1 MDDSELCR
9 LIDRKSK
16 IAIGADDLTSEQREE
31 SYEFYMGEAK
41 GELSPPEIEGRSRV
55 VSKDLMD
62 TVEWAMP
69 SLMDTFTSADDIIR
83 FEPDS
88 QEDEQSAQDATNY
101 IGYLIHRKN
110 EDGFVTI
117 HDAVKSALICRS
129 GFGKCYVEDSQEYR
143 EERYSGMTMPEVEA
157 LNKDP
162 EIEVIELVE
171 AGMVEMPSPN
181 PQQPGQPTPIFD
193 VKARRSEKVK
203 QFRNEGVPPEE
214 IRICKDTRVLSDC
227 DFIEHRREVTLS
239 YLREQGYDEDK
250 VSELSTDD
258 DRALSGE
265 VEARHEY
272 DGTEPDRDESADESR
287 RKVWLSE
294 SYLRVD
300 YDGDGRSEY
309 RRVVKAR
316 NVVFEN
322 DVTDDHPFWAM
333 TPILMPYKVIGLS
346 FWDLVEDLMLIK
358 TALTRQVLDNVYL
371 TNNPMKEVVENSI
384 VDMDE
389 VLSPRIG
396 GIFRVKSAG
405 AIREV
410 VTPFAAEAGLAVIQ
424 SIDQTRDTRT
434 GVTEMNSA
442 MNAESLAQTNV
453 GSQGVAALMSAG
465 AQRIRLI
472 ARVLAETGFKR
483 MYYLML
489 KNVTQHQD
497 RAQQVKI
504 NGRWLNI
511 DPREWKNRY
520 NMTVSVGVGTF
531 GRQQQVTNLG
541 MIAQMQSGLMQMGLA
556 TPVNV
561 YNTAKRTI
569 EAMGYRDPDQFITA
583 PQMGP
588 DGKPQTPPPPG
599 QAQAQAEMQAEMQ
612 KTQMQMQSQ
621 AQIKQMEVEKDR
633 EIETMRMQMQQQTD
647 IVRQRAEAEQQQMRM
662 QMEGQLKQYQMDL
675 DDQRRAR
682 ELEFQW
688 RKAELDAAT
697 KIQVAQIGSKNKLND
712 PATQA
717 ATAEIAQEVQ
727 Q

>member
-1 MDDSELCR
+1 MDDIELCT

-16 IAIGADDLTSEQREE
+16 QAIGADDLTSQQREE
-31 SYEFYMGEAK
+31 AYEFYVGEAT
-41 GELSPPEIEGRSRV
+41 GELAPPEIEGRSRV

-83 FEPDS
+83 FEPDQ

-101 IGYLIHRKN
+101 VGYLIHRKN
-110 EDGFVTI
+110 EDGFITI

-143 EERYSGMTMPEVEA
+143 EECYYGLMMHEIEA

-162 EIEVIELVE
+162 EIEVYEVTE
-171 AGMVEMPSPN
+171 TGSVDMPS
-181 PQQPGQPTPIFD
+181 QDGQPPQPMPTYD
-193 VKARRSEKVK
+193 VKARRTEKVK
-203 QFRNEGVPPEE
+203 KFRNEGVPPEE
-214 IRICKDTRVLSDC
+214 MRISKNTRVLNDC
-227 DFIEHRREVTLS
+227 DFIEHRREVTMS
-239 YLREQGYDEDK
+239 YLREQGYDKSK
-250 VSELSTDD
+250 VDD
-258 DRALSGE
+258 LANDGE
-265 VEARHEY
+265 APLNGEEEARHEY
-272 DGTEPDRDESADESR
+272 DGSEPWRDEETDDSQ

-300 YDGDGRSEY
+300 YDGDGKSEY
-309 RRVVKAR
+309 RRIVKAR
-316 NVVFEN
+316 NVIFEN
-322 DVTDDHPFWAM
+322 TVVDDHPFWAM
-333 TPILMPYKVIGLS
+333 TPILMPYKVIGIG
-346 FWDLVEDLMLIK
+346 FWDLVEDLMRIK

-371 TNNPMKEVVENSI
+371 TNNPMKEVIEGNI
-384 VDMDE
+384 IDMDE
-389 VLSPRIG
+389 ILSPRIG
-396 GIFRVKSAG
+396 GIMRVKARDSV
-405 AIREV
+405 REIT
-410 VTPFAAEAGLAVIQ
+410 TPFVAEAGLAVMQ
-424 SIDQTRDTRT
+424 NIDQIKDTRT

-442 MNAESLAQTNV
+442 MSGESLAQTNV
-453 GSQGVAALMSAG
+453 GSNGVQALMNAG

-511 DPREWKNRY
+511 DPREWKNKY

-531 GRQQQVTNLG
+531 GRQQQVANLQT
-541 MIAQMQSGLMQMGLA
+541 ISQMQGALMNMGL
-556 TPVNV
+556 TNPMNI

-569 EAMGYRDPDQFITA
+569 EAMGYRDPDQFISA

-588 DGKPQTPPPPG
+588 DGRPQPMPNPG
-599 QAQAQAEMQAEMQ
+599 QQQAQAQAQAEMQ
-612 KTQMQMQSQ
+612 KTQMTLQAQ
-621 AQIKQMEVEKDR
+621 AQIKQLEMEKDR

-647 IVRQRAEAEQQQMRM
+647 IVRQRAEAGQQQMKM
-662 QMEGQLKQYQMDL
+662 QMEAQLKQYQMDL
-675 DDQRRAR
+675 DEIRRSR
-682 ELEFQW
+682 EMEFQRW
-688 RKAELDAAT
+688 KAELDAAT
-697 KIQVAQIGSKNKLND
+697 KIQVAQMTRKTPGFD

-717 ATAEIAQEVQ
+717 ATAEIATEVQ

>member
-1 MDDSELCR
+1 MDDRELCT

-16 IAIGADDLTSEQREE
+16 QAIGADDLTAEQREE
-31 SYEFYMGEAK
+31 AYEFYMGEAK
-41 GELSPPEIEGRSRV
+41 GELAPPEIEGRSRV

-88 QEDEQSAQDATNY
+88 EKEEQGAQDATNY
-101 IGYLIHRKN
+101 VGYLIHRKN
-110 EDGFVTI
+110 EDGFITI

-129 GFGKCYVEDSQEYR
+129 GFGKCYVEESQEYR
-143 EERYSGMTMPEVEA
+143 EERYSGLIMQEVEA

-162 EIEVIELVE
+162 EIEVVELVE
-171 AGMVEMPSPN
+171 AGMVEMPLPN
-181 PQQPGQPTPIFD
+181 PQQPGQAVPIFD
-193 VKARRSEKVK
+193 VKARRAEKVK

-214 IRICKDTRVLSDC
+214 IRISKDTRVLSDC

-239 YLREQGYDEDK
+239 YLREQGYDEAK
-250 VSELSTDD
+250 IELLSTDSE
-258 DRALSGE
+258 RALSGE
-265 VEARHEY
+265 VESRHEY
-272 DGTEPDRDESADESR
+272 DGSEPWRDENTDESQ

-309 RRVVKAR
+309 RRIVKVR

-322 DVTDDHPFWAM
+322 DVVDDHPFWAM

-371 TNNPMKEVVENSI
+371 TNNPIKEVVEKNI
-384 VDMDE
+384 IDMDE
-389 VLSPRIG
+389 ILSPRIG
-396 GIFRVKSAG
+396 GLFRVTQANS
-405 AIREV
+405 IREV

-424 SIDQTRDTRT
+424 SVDQTRDTRT

-453 GSQGVAALMSAG
+453 GSQGVQALMSAG

-483 MYYLML
+483 MYHLML

-531 GRQQQVTNLG
+531 GRQQQVANLG

-569 EAMGYRDPDQFITA
+569 EAMGYRDPDQFISA

-588 DGKPQTPPPPG
+588 DGKPQLPPPPG
-599 QAQAQAEMQAEMQ
+599 QAQARAEMQ
-612 KTQMQMQSQ
+612 KTQMQLQAQ
-621 AQIKQMEVEKDR
+621 AQIKQMEIEKDR
-633 EIETMRMQMQQQTD
+633 EIESMRMQMQQQTD
-647 IVRQRAEAEQQQMRM
+647 IVRQRAEAEQQKMRM
-662 QMEGQLKQYQMDL
+662 QMEAQLKQYQMDL

-682 ELEFQW
+682 EMEFQRW
-688 RKAELDAAT
+688 KAELDAAT
-697 KIQVAQIGSKNKLND
+697 KIQVAQVSSRSKLVD

>member
-1 MDDSELCR
+1 MDEIALCT

-16 IAIGADDLTSEQREE
+16 QAIGADDLTSEQREE
-31 SYEFYMGEAK
+31 AYEFYTGEAK
-41 GELSPPEIEGRSRV
+41 GELAPSEIEGRSSV

-83 FEPDS
+83 FEPDD
-88 QEDEQSAQDATNY
+88 QDDEQNAQDATNY

-110 EDGFVTI
+110 EDGFITI

-143 EERYSGMTMPEVEA
+143 EERYTGLSMQEVES
-157 LNKDP
+157 LHKDP
-162 EIEVIELVE
+162 EIEVVELVE
-171 AGMVEMPSPN
+171 AGMVEMPPAAPTQP
-181 PQQPGQPTPIFD
+181 PQQIPIFD

-214 IRICKDTRVLSDC
+214 IRISKDTRVLNDC
-227 DFIEHRREVTLS
+227 GFIEHRREVTLS
-239 YLREQGYDEDK
+239 YLREQGYDEGK
-250 VSELSTDD
+250 IEMLSTDGE
-258 DRALSGE
+258 APLSGE
-265 VEARHEY
+265 LDARHDY
-272 DGTEPDRDESADESR
+272 DGSEPWRDDSSDASQ
-287 RKVWLSE
+287 RKAWLSE

-300 YDGDGRSEY
+300 FDGDGKSEY

-322 DVTDDHPFWAM
+322 DVVDDHPFWAM
-333 TPILMPYKVIGLS
+333 TPILMPYKVIGIS
-346 FWDLVEDLMLIK
+346 FWDLVEDLMRIK
-358 TALTRQVLDNVYL
+358 TAINRQVLDNLYL
-371 TNNPMKEVVENSI
+371 TNNPIKEVVAKQI
-384 VDMDE
+384 IDMDE
-389 VLSPRIG
+389 ILSPRIG
-396 GIFRVKSAG
+396 GIMQVTALGSV
-405 AIREV
+405 REV
-410 VTPFAAEAGLAVIQ
+410 VTPFVASAGLEVSQ
-424 SIDQTRDTRT
+424 YIDQIKDTRT

-453 GSQGVAALMSAG
+453 GSQGVQALMTAG

-531 GRQQQVTNLG
+531 GRQQQISNLQL
-541 MIAQMQSGLMQMGLA
+541 IAQMQGSLMNMGLA
-556 TPVNV
+556 NPMNI

-569 EAMGYRDPDQFITA
+569 EAMGYRDPDQFIAT

-588 DGKPQTPPPPG
+588 DGNPQLPPPPG
-599 QAQAQAEMQAEMQ
+599 QAQAQATMQMEMQ

-633 EIETMRMQMQQQTD
+633 EIESMRMQMQQQTD
-647 IVRQRAEAEQQQMRM
+647 IVRQRAEAEQQQMKM
-662 QMEGQLKQYQMDL
+662 QMEGQLRQYQMDL

-682 ELEFQW
+682 EMEFQRW
-688 RKAELDAAT
+688 KAELDAAT
-697 KIQVAQIGSKNKLND
+697 KIQVAQVSSKNKLID

-717 ATAEIAQEVQ
+717 ATEEIAREVQ